1 MAQTLDEAVIEFK
14 KEYIIA
20 ALIGC
25 RGNVSMT
32 AGVLGVHRNTLT
44 RLMALVGVSRQSI
57 TDIRR
62 QMKEPKKKPP
72 RFEQV
77 PVEAVELTARQI
89 ELERDPPL
97 TAREWA
103 QEEGG
108 GRRKYVTDAQIFGRM
123 WALSR
128 KVGA

>member
-1 MAQTLDEAVIEFK
+1 
-14 KEYIIA
+14 
-20 ALIGC
+20 
-25 RGNVSMT
+25 
-32 AGVLGVHRNTLT
+32 
-44 RLMALVGVSRQSI
+44 
-57 TDIRR
+57 
-62 QMKEPKKKPP
+62 MKEPKKKPP